1 MAVNTGGV
9 EYTIKVTT
17 RGTASSI
24 NLLSQ
29 ALVRLRNEINIS
41 RSGFAHLAS
50 VLGNS
55 ANAYLAF
62 RQQLNDIRA
71 TLVSVNTG
79 INTNTRA
86 VQDNIR
92 STNTLANVQS
102 RVENRTARMERR
114 LGVVSRRL
122 RRLRRDSQQAAD
134 SMSMLATAMRAIAG
148 AVFIRYTWDLVKGTT
163 LLAGRVQNLDTIMR
177 TVGRTANISGGEL
190 KFTENRMKALGITT
204 QAARIIIT
212 KFAQNNLEL
221 AKSLRIARIAQDA
234 AVVSGTNSSIAAEK
248 ITIAI
253 QRLDTRLLRNQG
265 ILINLRNEYQRVALA
280 TGRAENSLTA
290 AEKQQI
296 FMNAVLREGA
306 ALAGAYEAA
315 LQDVFKQYTSL
326 DRKIEEAAVAFG
338 SNFLPLFQIGVTAV
352 DKFLTKFKELSDTST
367 TFVTVIGTLT
377 GAIVTFGFLAAVAA
391 VGLAIG
397 TILAMLNP
405 WVLGFIA
412 VAAVIGGLVGGLSAM
427 AERMKNIERLRKQE
441 IEQLSYQS
449 VQLRELTNEL
459 EGLASAQNR
468 TAETERRML
477 DIKIATLELLTEEEK
492 AVAGAAKSYEEFIA
506 IVRGFTR
513 FDVPIGETVDTQVKK
528 LEADAK
534 RIEETLRNWGVDVE
548 KSLQSGTIEGDM
560 GFFNAFHRDA
570 EILLGDLKGVN
581 MAISTLREQQRLT
594 ALQQLDELEKQSET
608 AEQLAGDV
616 IKQLDNRILKRINN
630 DNVKEF
636 FRLTGVLRDL
646 STQYM
651 TNAQI
656 QEQFKLRQEQTM
668 STQGAYVEQLR
679 AEVKALEEQGAEAGE
694 ILEAKNKLID
704 AEAKLA
710 TSLRANIDSRI
721 AAEERSKVIIEA
733 LQEGNALLRER
744 VDTAGREL
752 NAVLSK
758 VRLVQGGLG
767 EEAADAFQEMAENSR
782 SATVS
787 IEAQKEA
794 IQELKEQIREQQEA
808 IDSGTAEESAERN
821 LEQLAERLHMSEQL
835 LAIQI
840 KLAEAQNRESIESFL
855 AEIGASAA
863 AIEELNYALDETAY
877 KLKLIEEMKL
887 PEDIADL
894 VLEREKI
901 KKDAS
906 DADATMT
913 TAQTEIEARMKVLMA
928 QKTLSEEEQ
937 AELANLQEA
946 REKVIQARLL
956 AEEKLKDDLI
966 ANEKEIAEARQKFN
980 QEAVEEAEEEGRKL
994 AEIQKKTFE
1003 ESSKAILKAVEELE
1017 QKQQQVVDE
1026 VNKTQDFIV
1035 DKAFEIF
1042 GEQFGGQ
1049 KELSNI
1055 FKDFSGAM
1063 AGAGNKEQV
1072 QTLEKLFVA
1081 NVQKLQQ
1088 DLFAKGDVFGAQAV
1102 GQVAGDLLK
1111 NLKQDADNRLAE
1123 IDRRDAELE
1132 LAKER
1137 FEQAKAQAILDAQ
1150 KLEVDKQL
1158 KDAIERLTAAL
1169 GGNPLEPKNNEVRR
1183 QNPFR
1188 AGVGKGFTDALRGAR
1203 NVGEAFSKLGEKVE
1217 DMAEQFA
1224 GDLNEQ
1230 AGTMVGSAR
1239 KLSQILEAERRA
1251 REQIDRALASLGL
1264 K

>member
-24 NLLSQ
+24 NQLSQ

-92 STNTLANVQS
+92 STNTLATAQG
-102 RVENRTARMERR
+102 RVETRTARLERR
-114 LGVVSRRL
+114 MMIASRRL
-122 RRLRRDSQQAAD
+122 RRLRQTSQQAAD
-134 SMSMLATAMRAIAG
+134 GMTNLATAMRAIAG

-338 SNFLPLFQIGVTAV
+338 SNFLPLFQIGVNAV

-367 TFVTVIGTLT
+367 GFVAIIGNLT
-377 GAIVTFGFLAAVAA
+377 GAIVTFGFLTALAA

-397 TILAMLNP
+397 TILAMLSP

-412 VAAVIGGLVGGLSAM
+412 VATVVGGLVGGLSAM

-441 IEQLSYQS
+441 IEQTSFQA
-449 VQLRELTNEL
+449 VQLRELVNEL
-459 EGLASAQNR
+459 DSLAHAQKR
-468 TAETERRML
+468 TAETSRRML
-477 DIKIATLELLTEEEK
+477 DIRIAALELLSEEEK

-513 FDVPIGETVDTQVKK
+513 FDVPIGESVDATVQK
-528 LEADAK
+528 LETDAA
-534 RIEETLRNWGVDVE
+534 RIKKTLEDWGVDVE
-548 KSLQSGTIEGDM
+548 KSLSSGAVEGDI
-560 GFFNAFHRDA
+560 GFFSAFHKDA
-570 EILLGDLKGVN
+570 EILLGDLRDTN

-656 QEQFKLRQEQTM
+656 QEQFNLRQEQTM
-668 STQGAYVEQLR
+668 HTQGAYVAELR
-679 AEVKALEEQGAEAGE
+679 KEVAALEEQGAEAE
-694 ILEAKNKLID
+694 VILEAKNKLID

-710 TSLRANIDSRI
+710 IAFRANIDARI
-721 AAEERSKVIIEA
+721 AAEERSKIIIEA
-733 LQEGNALLRER
+733 LQEGNSLLRER

-752 NAVLSK
+752 NAVLTK

-782 SATVS
+782 ASTVS
-787 IEAQKEA
+787 IGAQKEA
-794 IQELKEQIREQQEA
+794 IQELRDQIKAQQEVIA
-808 IDSGTAEESAERN
+808 SGTADESAERT
-821 LEQLAERLHMSEQL
+821 LKQLAERLNMSEQL
-835 LAIQI
+835 LEISI
-840 KLAEAQNRESIESFL
+840 KLANAENTESIESFL
-855 AEIGASAA
+855 SEIGASAA
-863 AIEELNYALDETAY
+863 AITDLNYALDETAY
-877 KLKLIEEMKL
+877 RLKLIEEMKL

-894 VLEREKI
+894 ILEREKI
-901 KKDAS
+901 RKDAGEQNT
-906 DADATMT
+906 AME
-913 TAQTEIEARMKVLMA
+913 TAQAEIEARMRSLMA
-928 QKTLSEEEQ
+928 QKSLSEEEQ
-937 AELANLQEA
+937 LEIQNLQKA
-946 REKVIQARLL
+946 RENVIQARLL
-956 AEEKLKDDLI
+956 SEEQLKDDLI
-966 ANEKEIAEARQKFN
+966 ANEKEIMDARRKFN
-980 QEAVEEAEEEGRKL
+980 EEAVKEAEDAGREL
-994 AEIQKKTFE
+994 AETQKKTFE
-1003 ESSKAILKAVEELE
+1003 ESSKAILAAVEDLE
-1017 QKQQQVVDE
+1017 KKQQQVVDDI
-1026 VNKTQDFIV
+1026 NKTQDFIV
-1035 DKAFEIF
+1035 EKTFDIF

-1049 KELSNI
+1049 RELAGI

-1063 AGAGNKEQV
+1063 AGAGNKDQV
-1072 QTLEKLFVA
+1072 QTLEKLFIA

-1088 DLFAKGDVFGAQAV
+1088 ERFAKGDVFGAQAI

-1111 NLKQDADNRLAE
+1111 NLKQDADNRMAE
-1123 IDRRDAELE
+1123 IARRDAELE
-1132 LAKER
+1132 LAKQR

-1150 KLEVDKQL
+1150 KLEVDKEL
-1158 KDAIERLTAAL
+1158 KGAIERLTEAL
-1169 GGNPLEPKNNEVRR
+1169 GGNALQPKNNEVRR

-1239 KLSQILEAERRA
+1239 KLSQILESERRA